1 MTEKKAAIIIGAG
14 PGLGASLC
22 RGFAKDGY
30 AVCAVRRTKEKL
42 EPLVAEIE
50 AGDGEAHAFGADAAD
65 EAAVEDLFT
74 RVEQEV
80 GPVDLV
86 VFNANGFRKKSV
98 LETTAQDFRS
108 TWENAAFAG
117 FLAGRAA
124 ARRMIERERGTILYT
139 GATAS
144 TRGGSGFAAFASA
157 KFALKATAQALARE
171 LGPKGIHVAHVVVDG
186 VIATPA
192 TREWI
197 DDAETKEDEDE
208 LLDTDAIAQ
217 AYRHLARQHRS
228 AWTFELDLRPWTE
241 EW

>member
-1 MTEKKAAIIIGAG
+1 MPERKAAIIIGAG
-14 PGLGASLC
+14 AGLGASLAK
-22 RGFAKDGY
+22 GFAKDGY

-50 AGDGEAHAFGADAAD
+50 AGGGAAHAYGADASSE
-65 EAAVEDLFT
+65 EAIEALFDAVEK
-74 RVEQEV
+74 EV
-80 GPVDLV
+80 GPVELV
-86 VFNANGFRKKSV
+86 VFNADGFKKKSIT
-98 LETTAQDFRS
+98 ETTADEYRK

-117 FLAGRAA
+117 FLTGRAA
-124 ARRMIERERGTILYT
+124 ARRMIPRERGTILFT

-144 TRGGSGFAAFASA
+144 KRGASGFAAFASA
-157 KFALKATAQALARE
+157 KFALKATAQAMARE
-171 LGPKGIHVAHVVVDG
+171 LGPKGIHVAHIVIDG
-186 VIATPA
+186 VIATPS

-197 DDAETKEDEDE
+197 DDVETKEDEDE

-217 AYRHLARQHRS
+217 AYRDLAAQHRS